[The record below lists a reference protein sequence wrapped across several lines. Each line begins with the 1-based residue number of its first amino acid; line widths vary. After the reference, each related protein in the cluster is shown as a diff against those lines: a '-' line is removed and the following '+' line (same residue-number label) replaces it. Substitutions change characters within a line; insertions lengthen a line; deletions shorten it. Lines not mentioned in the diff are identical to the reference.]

1 MFINI
6 SEYAGYQRHINGHPV
21 WAGPHYIVTSLDDC
35 MEDCTANVYC
45 VGTFYSISESRCFHL
60 LTYDIDQW
68 STSSNY
74 VTYIK
79 GLYNATLN
87 LIIKID

>member
-1 MFINI
+1 
-6 SEYAGYQRHINGHPV
+6 
-21 WAGPHYIVTSLDDC
+21 
-35 MEDCTANVYC
+35 MEDCTANVLYC

-60 LTYDIDQW
+60 LSYDIDQW
-68 STSSNY
+68 TTSSNY

-87 LIIKID
+87 PYICFIKFVVNKKC